1 MTYAIAFAVSRDMH
15 IFMGSLQQK
24 EFRKLWKMMNNQVI
38 FVFLYAFSRY
48 VFLLLSTIKNRDQ
61 KNKVFF
67 ACVSVIDQKAIITRL
82 LLCPWDCIL
91 YCMPTRA
98 FRSASSHFTRKL
110 DIIYQL
116 VMTFKILKKT
126 RIFRTFLGKLEQTLC
141 EIFWAILI
149 SIPSSFQLDVQVGKN
164 LPFFKMRQCFAC
176 MPHKYFHENRV
187 C

>member
-48 VFLLLSTIKNRDQ
+48 VFLLLFGLSTIKNRDQ

-116 VMTFKILKKT
+116 VMTFIIFSTKT
-126 RIFRTFLGKLEQTLC
+126 T
-141 EIFWAILI
+141 
-149 SIPSSFQLDVQVGKN
+149 
-164 LPFFKMRQCFAC
+164 FFKSFTRFSGSLK
-176 MPHKYFHENRV
+176 HIL
-187 C
+187 